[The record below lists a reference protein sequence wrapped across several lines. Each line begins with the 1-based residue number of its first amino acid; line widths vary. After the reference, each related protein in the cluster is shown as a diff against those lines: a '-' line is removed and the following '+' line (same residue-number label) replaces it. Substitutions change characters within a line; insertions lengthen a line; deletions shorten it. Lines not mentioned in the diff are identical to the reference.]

1 MIKTEFPYVD
11 ESGTEYQDL
20 IKTWSD
26 DETKAL
32 LQVETGFVYDE
43 AIDLYPCR
51 YTYEE
56 VDKPSKAEDSE
67 DGEEREEPERP

>member
-11 ESGTEYQDL
+11 ESGTEYPDL

-32 LQVETGFVYDE
+32 LQVETGFVYGE

-56 VDKPSKAEDSE
+56 VDKPSEAEDSE
-67 DGEEREEPERP
+67 DGEEREGHERP